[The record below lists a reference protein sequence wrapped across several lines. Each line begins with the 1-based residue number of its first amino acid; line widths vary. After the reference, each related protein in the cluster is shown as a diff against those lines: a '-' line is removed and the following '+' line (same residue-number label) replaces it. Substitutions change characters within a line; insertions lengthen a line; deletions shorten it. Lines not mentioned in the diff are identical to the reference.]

1 MIREIQQ
8 RWEELDIKEA
18 NTIAEE
24 FSINIVTAKKYI
36 NMTEEKIAS
45 LDFPTNYKKGKTV
58 MDDYI
63 NIIYKML
70 RDKIEP
76 VIIMK
81 YIIRKGYTGNW
92 GTLNCYVTLL
102 AKNNFN
108 LRFRQD
114 WGYDYDYP
122 DDLIIIKRNA
132 LLKYIITKNPKTKK
146 DDIIEQNFEIIRERY
161 NVIAVLKEVYDEFY
175 EILMG
180 KIPDRLDGFI
190 DKYKKSSFKGF
201 TDRIATDIVPVKN
214 AISYNESN
222 GFVEGNNN
230 KFKLIK
236 RILYG
241 RANLDNLFKKCY
253 MAFQTK
259 KSDFE
264 LPHFIKK
271 DASH

>member
-1 MIREIQQ
+1 
-8 RWEELDIKEA
+8 
-18 NTIAEE
+18 
-24 FSINIVTAKKYI
+24 
-36 NMTEEKIAS
+36 MTEEKIAS
-45 LDFPTNYKKGKTV
+45 LDFPTKYKKNKTV

-70 RDKIEP
+70 RDEIEP

-81 YIIRKGYTGNW
+81 YIFRKGYTGNW
-92 GTLNCYVTLL
+92 GTLNSYVTLL

-122 DDLIIIKRNA
+122 DNLIIIKRSD
-132 LLKYIITKNPKTKK
+132 LFKYIITKNPNMKK
-146 DDIIEQNFEIIRERY
+146 DDIIEKNFEIIKEKY
-161 NVIAVLKEVYDEFY
+161 ALVAVLKDIYDDFHK
-175 EILMG
+175 ILMD
-180 KIPDRLDGFI
+180 KNPDKLDAFI
-190 DKYKKSSFKGF
+190 DKHKESVFKSFVDG
-201 TDRIATDIVPVKN
+201 ILYDIVPVKN

-253 MAFQTK
+253 VAFQTK
-259 KSDFE
+259 KANFDLSDWS
-264 LPHFIKK
+264 KK
-271 DASH
+271 DASL